1 MKYTVTSI
9 NDTGFEKKNQ
19 ILDVAEELFS
29 ANGFDGVS
37 VRDLA
42 KKADINIAMISYYF
56 GSKENLYVALL
67 ERKMITIRQDI
78 RSAFPNGG
86 SAWNKLYYIIENY
99 VDRMVENR
107 KFMNIVFSELG
118 TTQREQISN
127 FLRNRFVD
135 NQNAFHEIIQQGIS
149 DGEFR
154 PVDPQLTIVSIIGTL
169 KLYVSNP
176 MMVQKLLN
184 EPNEEGAYSKKHR
197 DRMKAHLIDMMTR
210 FLKP

>member
-1 MKYTVTSI
+1 MKKTVTTI
-9 NDTGFEKKNQ
+9 NDTGFEKRNQ

-29 ANGFDGVS
+29 ASGFDGVS

-86 SAWNKLYYIIENY
+86 SAWNKLHYIIENY

-127 FLRNRFVD
+127 FLRHRFVD
-135 NQNAFHEIIQQGIS
+135 NQNAFREIIQQGIA

-184 EPNEEGAYSKKHR
+184 EPTEDGAYSKKHR
-197 DRMKAHLIDMMTR
+197 DRMKAHLKDMMSR

>member
-1 MKYTVTSI
+1 VKKTVTTI
-9 NDTGFEKKNQ
+9 NDPGFEKKNQ

-37 VRDLA
+37 VRDLS

-56 GSKENLYVALL
+56 GSKENLYVALI
-67 ERKMITIRQDI
+67 ERKMITIRQDLGD
-78 RSAFPNGG
+78 AFPNGG
-86 SAWNKLYYIIENY
+86 SAWEKLSYIIDRY
-99 VDRMVENR
+99 VDKIVDNR

-127 FLRNRFVD
+127 FLRNRFAD
-135 NQNAFHEIIQQGIS
+135 NQNAFKEIIEQGIK

-154 PVDPQLTIVSIIGTL
+154 HVDAQLTIVSIIGPL

-184 EPNEEGAYSKKHR
+184 EPTEEGAYSKKHR
-197 DRMKAHLIDMMTR
+197 DRMKAHLTDMMER

>member
-1 MKYTVTSI
+1 MVSKIS
-9 NDTGFEKKNQ
+9 DPGFEKKDH

-29 ANGFDGVS
+29 TNGFDGVS

-56 GSKENLYVALL
+56 GSKENLYVSIL

-78 RSAFPNGG
+78 QSAFPNGG
-86 SAWNKLYYIIENY
+86 GAWDKLSYIIDNY

-107 KFMNIVFSELG
+107 RFMNIVFTELG
-118 TTQREQISN
+118 TIQRENISN
-127 FLRNRFVD
+127 FLRSRFVD
-135 NQNAFHEIIQQGIS
+135 NQNAFREIIQQGIA

-154 PVDPQLTIVSIIGTL
+154 KVDPQLTIVSIIGPL

-184 EPNEEGAYSKKHR
+184 EESEEAAYSQLHR
-197 DRMKAHLIDMMTR
+197 DRMKAHLKDMITC